1 MLAPGPNG
9 RLVAFSGENGSVG
22 ATDGG
27 GITEKGGVGNID
39 GESTERQGR
48 TAAAR
53 ASTAATGTATATRT
67 TTRTTAGTTTATG
80 TAAAAAARA
89 ATTPA
94 TTEPHVQDSFVC
106 KLSGH

>member
-9 RLVAFSGENGSVG
+9 RLVAFSGENGGVG

-27 GITEKGGVGNID
+27 GITEKGRVGNID

-53 ASTAATGTATATRT
+53 ASTAATGTA
-67 TTRTTAGTTTATG
+67 TATG

>member
-1 MLAPGPNG
+1 MGMLAPGPNG
-9 RLVAFSGENGSVG
+9 RLVAFSGENGGVG

-27 GITEKGGVGNID
+27 GITEKGGIGNID
-39 GESTERQGR
+39 GESAERQGR

-53 ASTAATGTATATRT
+53 ASAAATGTATATRT
-67 TTRTTAGTTTATG
+67 TTRTTAG

>member
-1 MLAPGPNG
+1 MGMLAPGPNG
-9 RLVAFSGENGSVG
+9 RLVAFSGENGGVG

-27 GITEKGGVGNID
+27 GITEKGGIGNID
-39 GESTERQGR
+39 GESAERQGR

-53 ASTAATGTATATRT
+53 ASAAATGTATATRT
-67 TTRTTAGTTTATG
+67 TTRTTTATG